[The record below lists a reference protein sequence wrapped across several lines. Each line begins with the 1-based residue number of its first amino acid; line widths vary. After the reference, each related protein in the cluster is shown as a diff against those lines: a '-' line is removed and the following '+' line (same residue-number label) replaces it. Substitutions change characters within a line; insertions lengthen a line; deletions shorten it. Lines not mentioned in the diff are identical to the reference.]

1 MAFLP
6 LYYTHCIEQAA
17 DFMATTEQVRSAL
30 YWLER
35 WCREQAYDR
44 HYRQS
49 CRNRQRF
56 TVSDSLTIRTR
67 KVELTLHVQPDGT
80 RIKHWRVDGHRW
92 RGAEVRQL
100 VG

>member
-1 MAFLP
+1 MTVLP
-6 LYYTHCIEQAA
+6 LHYNSCIDQAA
-17 DFMATTEQVRSAL
+17 EFTATTEQVRSAL

-44 HYRQS
+44 HYRQP

-67 KVELTLHVQPDGT
+67 QVELTLHVQPNGS
-80 RIKHWRVDGHRW
+80 RIKRWRVDGHRW
-92 RGAEVRQL
+92 RDAEVRQL
-100 VG
+100 IA